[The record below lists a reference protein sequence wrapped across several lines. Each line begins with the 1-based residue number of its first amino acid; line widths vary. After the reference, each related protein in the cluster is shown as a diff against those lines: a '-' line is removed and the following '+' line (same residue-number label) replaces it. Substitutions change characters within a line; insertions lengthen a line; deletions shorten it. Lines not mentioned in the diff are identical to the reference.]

1 MKKILISTFILL
13 LALSFSVNLAFAE
26 KPHFK
31 GGFKKLDN
39 QVVAEVE
46 PNDAMEEANP
56 IHNLDEV
63 QGYITEGDLDFYK
76 LDMLRNGEF
85 TLYSYL
91 GNDYYDNRNYF
102 TDYSVTLYDVNGN
115 TIATSEYFYDDETDN
130 YYRYLNSRLEKGTY
144 YISVNREEYA
154 YSMGSQEYYLWPEI
168 SYDAD
173 FTINSLTANLP
184 SPQIER
190 KVITFQ
196 TSASKTGLQY
206 QYSIQNKVVRSF
218 NTASAYQWKPTVPGT
233 YTIKVEARD
242 PAIPSAVVEKEISYV
257 INPYKPDFA
266 VASITPN
273 IKSPYLIGKTI
284 TFATKITT
292 RSNYSGLQYQFSV
305 NGKVV
310 QAFGTKGYLSW
321 KPTGAGRYYIKVE
334 VRRSQYPNRIVSRQL
349 SYDITDG
356 KVYVSSLK
364 ANMSSPRPTSTSI
377 KWTAWG
383 KGVNLEYKFS
393 VYQNKKWK
401 TIKNYSS
408 KNYVYWKP
416 KSAGVAK
423 VQVTVR
429 SKLSKKTATRT
440 NSFTIFKPSYF
451 STPTLKSDISTKQ
464 AAGTY
469 FFFTAKSSGKYL
481 EYRFRVYNGYYWYTV
496 QDYSSSRYL
505 YWAPYYSG
513 KFKVAVD
520 VRQKGTKKVKT
531 KKLSLDIRESP
542 NSSFNANYDIYYN
555 SGYLRVTNYGYN
567 NIKVTKM
574 QFLNNS
580 KVIYTYYPKNWIT
593 IGRTYQTYYFYPK
606 KAVSQFSYN
615 TVIKVYYTYDGL
627 THTAYLY
634 RN

>member
-1 MKKILISTFILL
+1 MT
-13 LALSFSVNLAFAE
+13 FSVNSAFAE
-26 KPHFK
+26 KSIVK
-31 GGFKKLDN
+31 SGFKKLDN

-46 PNDAMEEANP
+46 PNDTIEDTKQS
-56 IHNLDEV
+56 IHSLDEV
-63 QGYITEGDLDFYK
+63 QGIINEEDKDFYR
-76 LDMLRNGEF
+76 LDMERKGKFSLGSF
-85 TLYSYL
+85 L
-91 GNDYYDNRNYF
+91 GNDESYANHYYYD
-102 TDYSVTLYDVNGN
+102 DYSLTIYDVNGN
-115 TIATSEYFYDDETDN
+115 SVANSEYFYDDDSDY
-130 YYRYLNSRLEKGTY
+130 YYRYLETTLEKGTY
-144 YISVNREEYA
+144 YISITTDEYS
-154 YSMGSQEYYLWPEI
+154 YMGSQQYYLWPEI
-168 SYDAD
+168 AYDAD

-190 KVITFQ
+190 KAITFQ
-196 TSASKTGLQY
+196 ASASKTGLQY
-206 QYSIQNKVVRSF
+206 QYSIQNRVVRGF
-218 NTASAYQWKPTVPGT
+218 NTATSYQWKPTVPGT
-233 YTIKVEARD
+233 YKIKVEVRD
-242 PAIPSAVVEKEISYV
+242 PAFPSAVVQKEISYTV
-257 INPYKPDFA
+257 TAYKPDFLIS
-266 VASITPN
+266 SITPN
-273 IKSPYLIGKTI
+273 IKSPYLTGKTI
-284 TFATKITT
+284 TFATKLTT
-292 RSNYSGLQYQFSV
+292 KTNYSGIQYQFSV

-321 KPTGAGRYYIKVE
+321 KPTRAGRYYIKVE
-334 VRRSQYPNRIVSRQL
+334 VRRSQYPNRIVSKQI

-356 KVYVSSLK
+356 KVYVTSLK

-401 TIKNYSS
+401 TIKNYSTR
-408 KNYVYWKP
+408 NYTYWKP
-416 KSAGVAK
+416 KSAGAAK

-429 SKLSKKTATRT
+429 SKLSKKTATKT
-440 NSFTIFKPSYF
+440 VNYTIFKPSYF
-451 STPTLKSDISTKQ
+451 STPSLKSNISTKQ

-469 FFFTAKSSGKYL
+469 FYFTAKSSGSYL

-496 QDYSSSRYL
+496 QDYSRSRYL
-505 YWAPYYSG
+505 SWAPYSSG

-520 VRQKGTKKVKT
+520 VRQKGTKNVKT
-531 KKLSLDIRESP
+531 KKLSLDIKESP
-542 NSSFNANYDIYYN
+542 NASFNADYDIYYN
-555 SGYLRVTNYGYN
+555 SGYLKVTNYGYS

-593 IGRTYQTYYFYPK
+593 IGRTYQTYYFSPK

-634 RN
+634 R